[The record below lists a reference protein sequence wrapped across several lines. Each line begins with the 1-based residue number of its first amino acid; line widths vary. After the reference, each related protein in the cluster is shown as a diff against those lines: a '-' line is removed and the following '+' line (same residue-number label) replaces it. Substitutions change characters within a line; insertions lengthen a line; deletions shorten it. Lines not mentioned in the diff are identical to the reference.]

1 MTLTTARAMRDAL
14 RQNRYAGVVL
24 YRGPS
29 MIDGAPIVVIANR
42 ITTASGNAKTG
53 AMVQTFIIRS
63 DVAPIEALKTG
74 ADASI
79 CGNCVHRPANKG
91 SCYVNVGRSVASV
104 YGAYTR
110 GRYALPS
117 VDYDPAILPD
127 LFAGLVVR
135 LGTYGDPA
143 AAPFQTWRAATLHA
157 AGITGY
163 SHQWREAKFQV
174 FRLLCM
180 ASADS
185 EPEAREAQAM
195 GWRTFRVKEASAPK
209 LAREVTC
216 PASKEAGA
224 KTSCEDCRACG
235 GTSSKARAGIVINA
249 HGATAKRFVG
259 A

>member
-1 MTLTTARAMRDAL
+1 MTPKSAHAMRNAL
-14 RQNRYAGVVL
+14 RRNKFAGVVL
-24 YRGPS
+24 YQGPS

-42 ITTASGNAKTG
+42 IVTASGNAKTG

-63 DVAPIEALKTG
+63 DVPPLEALRSG

-79 CGNCVHRPANKG
+79 CGDCTHRPANKG

-110 GRYALPS
+110 GRYALPGT
-117 VDYDPAILPD
+117 DYDPAILPD

-143 AAPFQTWRAATLHA
+143 AAPFQTWRAATLRA

-163 SHQWREAKFQV
+163 SHQWHKAQFQV

-185 EPEAREAQAM
+185 EAEARVAQGM
-195 GWRTFRVKEASAPK
+195 GWRTFRVKLPGAPK

-216 PASKEAGA
+216 PASKEAGV

-249 HGATAKRFVG
+249 HGTTAKRFVG